1 MTQRTDNEAELEIA
15 AQVAALRAQV
25 DRLLG
30 QGGETAGAVAREVH
44 RATKREVETLAAQA
58 RSEPVATALF
68 VLGGA
73 VLGFVLGRAAR

>member
-1 MTQRTDNEAELEIA
+1 MAQRTGEDAELDIT

-30 QGGETAGAVAREVH
+30 RGGETASDVAREVH
-44 RATKREVETLAAQA
+44 RATMREVDTLAAQA
-58 RSEPVATALF
+58 RNEPVATALF
-68 VLGGA
+68 VLAGA